1 MNNNYTSEINKQFD
15 GKVIIITGSTQGS
28 GAETAKLFAA
38 RGAKAITICGRQE
51 NKGLQ
56 IKKEIEEL
64 GAKCLYIKADLSKV
78 EDCKKIVAL
87 TAFDY
92 SFSRLIDTTDID
104 IILVGDSLAMVALGH
119 STTLPVTIEE
129 MIMHTCAV
137 SRGCHNALLV
147 ADMPFMSYQ
156 VSNEQAIT
164 NAGRFIQ
171 EAGAQAV
178 KLEGG
183 TSMAKRVKAL
193 TDVDIPVM
201 GHIGITPQSINR
213 LGKYQVQGKTFMD
226 ARKIK
231 QDALSLQ
238 DAGVFSIVLEGI
250 YDDLAAEITQ
260 DLKVP
265 TIGIGAG
272 VKCDGQILV
281 LHDLLGL
288 GMDPSPKFVKK
299 YTNLANETKK
309 AVNNYIQE
317 VRNETFPDADHSY
330 NFKIKKLMSNTKDA

>member
-1 MNNNYTSEINKQFD
+1 MI
-15 GKVIIITGSTQGS
+15 
-28 GAETAKLFAA
+28 A
-38 RGAKAITICGRQE
+38 GRK
-51 NKGLQ
+51 NSL
-56 IKKEIEEL
+56 
-64 GAKCLYIKADLSKV
+64 
-78 EDCKKIVAL
+78 KKIVAL

-119 STTLPVTIEE
+119 TSTLPVTIEE
-129 MIMHTCAV
+129 MIMHTRAV
-137 SRGCHNALLV
+137 SRGCYNALLV

-156 VSNEQAIT
+156 ISDEQAIT

-183 TSMAKRVKAL
+183 MSMAKRVQAV
-193 TDVDIPVM
+193 TNVDIPVM

-213 LGKYQVQGKTFMD
+213 LGKYQVQGKTYTD

-231 QDALSLQ
+231 QDALALQ

-288 GMDPSPKFVKK
+288 GMDPPPKFVKK

-317 VRNETFPDADHSY
+317 VRNEIFPDAAHSY
-330 NFKIKKLMSNTKDA
+330 NLKIKKLVSNTKDA

>member
-1 MNNNYTSEINKQFD
+1 MI
-15 GKVIIITGSTQGS
+15 
-28 GAETAKLFAA
+28 AERKNSL
-38 RGAKAITICGRQE
+38 
-51 NKGLQ
+51 
-56 IKKEIEEL
+56 
-64 GAKCLYIKADLSKV
+64 
-78 EDCKKIVAL
+78 KKIVAL

-104 IILVGDSLAMVALGH
+104 IILVGDSLSMVAMGH
-119 STTLPVTIEE
+119 STTLPVTMDE
-129 MIMHTCAV
+129 MIMYTSAV
-137 SRGCHNALLV
+137 RRGCNNSLLV

-156 VSNEQAIT
+156 ISNEQAIT

-171 EAGAQAV
+171 EGGAQAV

-183 TSMAKRVKAL
+183 TNIASRVQAL
-193 TDVDIPVM
+193 TYLDIPVM

-213 LGKYQVQGKTFMD
+213 HGKYQVRGKTFED
-226 ARKIK
+226 ARKVK
-231 QDALSLQ
+231 QDALALQ

-260 DLKVP
+260 TLKIP

-272 VKCDGQILV
+272 VNCDGQILV

-288 GMDPSPKFVKK
+288 GMDSSPKFVKK

-317 VRNETFPDADHSY
+317 VRDQTFPDANHSY
-330 NFKIKKLMSNTKDA
+330 NLKSEN

>member
-1 MNNNYTSEINKQFD
+1 VNS
-15 GKVIIITGSTQGS
+15 
-28 GAETAKLFAA
+28 
-38 RGAKAITICGRQE
+38 
-51 NKGLQ
+51 
-56 IKKEIEEL
+56 KKTVPMI
-64 GAKCLYIKADLSKV
+64 AQQKNSSR
-78 EDCKKIVAL
+78 KIVAL

-92 SFSRLIDTTDID
+92 SFSRLIDSTDID
-104 IILVGDSLAMVALGH
+104 IMLVGDSLAMVALGH
-119 STTLPVTIEE
+119 ETTLPVSVDE
-129 MIMHTCAV
+129 MIMHTLAV
-137 SRGCHNALLV
+137 SRGCHSALLV

-171 EAGAQAV
+171 EANAQAV

-183 TSMAKRVKAL
+183 TKVASRVQAL

-213 LGKYQVQGKTFMD
+213 HGKYQVRGKTFKD

-231 QDALSLQ
+231 QDALALQ
-238 DAGVFSIVLEGI
+238 NAGVFSIVLEGI
-250 YDDLAAEITQ
+250 YDDLAAEITN

-272 VKCDGQILV
+272 VNCDGQILV

-288 GMDPSPKFVKK
+288 DMDPSPKFVKK
-299 YTNLANETKK
+299 YANLAKETKR

-330 NFKIKKLMSNTKDA
+330 NVQIKKLNSSTKNS